1 MAVEK
6 KEVAPEVAPKA
17 LDQLRKERNQ
27 ELVRKMRAGESL
39 SSFDSQAS
47 WFPERPKI
55 EKNLEA
61 IQKLYVKDT
70 EQKSENDSTS
80 NSSQNIEA
88 ASVVPLARGKQK
100 SSLDKQKR

>member
-1 MAVEK
+1 MTVEK
-6 KEVAPEVAPKA
+6 KEVTPKA
-17 LDQLRKERNQ
+17 LEQLRKERNQ

-61 IQKLYVKDT
+61 LQKLYGKDT
-70 EQKSENDSTS
+70 EQKSENSS
-80 NSSQNIEA
+80 SPNSSQNMEA
-88 ASVVPLARGKQK
+88 AVVPLARGKQK